1 MKKAFLFLLLTMSM
15 LAVTSCRQDEPQKK
29 SKVTF
34 TTTLDNF
41 EEEYQITDLHVTFK
55 EINTGQSYEATQ
67 KDGNLGVEVPYGL
80 YDIDAKGT
88 IKYMVN
94 DKELRTAIVATRK
107 NEAINSAEC
116 KLDLKFTFAEKP
128 EPGDGDIRSLVI
140 AEIFP
145 SGTQTENGDKYVG
158 DQYFRIYN
166 NSNKV
171 VYADGLL
178 ILESSFNTTLVQ
190 DIEPRITETCFPV
203 QAVYMVPGSGK
214 DVPVQPGGYLTI
226 CDQATDH
233 TKINRNS
240 IDLSGADFEWFDE
253 TPANSKVKD
262 VDNPAKNLDKIYCYT
277 RTIWA
282 LHDRGGSSY
291 AIAKMGTTKDDYLA
305 NYKKK
310 YVWKYKM
317 PDGSIKNIDRDTY
330 YIPTDWVIDGVNLSI
345 LNVEKWLVMPT
356 SLDRGF
362 TYVSTIDRDPQRY
375 GKSVVRKTGAMKKGV
390 TQLVDT
396 NNSTDDFIHQSKA
409 TLLK

>member
-1 MKKAFLFLLLTMSM
+1 MRKRLLFLLFTMS
-15 LAVTSCRQDEPQKK
+15 LFVVSSCRQDAPQN
-29 SKVTF
+29 SSNVTF
-34 TTTLDNF
+34 TTTLSDF
-41 EEEYQITDLHVTFK
+41 DMEYQITDLQVTFK
-55 EINTGQSYEATQ
+55 EINTGKSYEASQ
-67 KDGNLGVEVPYGL
+67 KEGKLEIEVPYGL
-80 YDIDAKGT
+80 YNIDAKGA
-88 IKYMVN
+88 ISYMVN
-94 DKELRTAIVATRK
+94 DKEVSTPIVATRK
-107 NEAINSAEC
+107 NETINSATCNLEL
-116 KLDLKFTFAEKP
+116 KLIFTETP
-128 EPGDGDIRSLVI
+128 EVGDGDIRSLVI

-145 SGTQTENGDKYVG
+145 SGTQTENGKKYVG

-203 QAVYMVPGSGK
+203 QAVYMIPGSGK
-214 DVPVQPGGYLTI
+214 EVPVQPGGYLTI

-233 TKINRNS
+233 TKINPNS

-277 RTIWA
+277 ATIWS

-291 AIAKMGTTKDDYLA
+291 AIAKMGTSKDDYLK
-305 NYKKK
+305 NYKTK
-310 YVWKYKM
+310 YVWKFKM
-317 PDGSIKNIDRDTY
+317 PDGTIKNIDKDTY
-330 YIPTDWVIDGVNLSI
+330 YVPTDWVIDGVNLSI
-345 LNVEKWLVMPT
+345 LNKEKWLVMPT

-362 TYVSTIDRDPQRY
+362 TYVSTIDSDPQRY
-375 GKSVVRKTGAMKKGV
+375 GKSVVRKTGATKKGV
-390 TQLVDT
+390 VQLVDT
-396 NNSTDDFIHQSKA
+396 NNSSDDFTPQSKA